1 MPTKSMLLKEVFVL
15 LASLSVVGS
24 LLIVVG
30 LYSVLWGKTKE
41 VKLQQHIEM
50 TAAAEAKLDDYNNK
64 EDLEEQSYVVSNANI
79 PHK

>member
-1 MPTKSMLLKEVFVL
+1 MPTKSILLTVVFVL

-30 LYSVLWGKTKE
+30 LYAVLWGKTKE

-50 TAAAEAKLDDYNNK
+50 AAAAEAKLDDCNNK
-64 EDLEEQSYVVSNANI
+64 DLEEQSYVVSNATI
-79 PHK
+79 LHK